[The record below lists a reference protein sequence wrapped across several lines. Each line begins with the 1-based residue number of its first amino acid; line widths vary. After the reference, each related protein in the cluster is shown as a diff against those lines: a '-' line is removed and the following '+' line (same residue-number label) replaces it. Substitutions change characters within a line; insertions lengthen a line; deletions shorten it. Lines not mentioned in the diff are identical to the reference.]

1 MKNGK
6 RQGIFIP
13 PGRKP
18 WPHEMRVANVLSENG
33 HCVEFLEEGSL
44 HSPDILLDGVEYE
57 IKSPE
62 NFRCITIE
70 RAIKKALKQSGNL
83 IIDVSRMKNAN
94 YKKICNILLLQ
105 IRNKKQ
111 IKKMIMITKCGKMV
125 DVFELL

>member
-33 HCVEFLEEGSL
+33 YCVEFLEEGRL
-44 HSPDILLDGVEYE
+44 HFPDILLDGVEYE

-62 NFRCITIE
+62 SMRRITIE
-70 RAIKKALKQSGNL
+70 RAIKKALKQSDNL
-83 IIDVSRMKNAN
+83 IIDTNRIKGVDYN
-94 YKKICNILLLQ
+94 KICSILLFQ
-105 IRNKKQ
+105 IKKRKQ
-111 IKKMIMITKCGKMV
+111 IKKMIMVTKSGKVIDIFGM
-125 DVFELL
+125 L